1 MDLVDLEKIK
11 DLVFE
16 LVDKGS
22 YQFYRGKGIRHD
34 FNLEE
39 NKNVNPPKW
48 NSGFN
53 NFSSFEEAVKWANAM
68 KTIIKLL
75 LTPEMALLASGL
87 LITEYYYH
95 FPREYQAYYLD

>member
-1 MDLVDLEKIK
+1 MKIK

-16 LVDKGS
+16 LVDMGS

-53 NFSSFEEAVKWANAM
+53 SFSSFEEAVKWANAM
-68 KTIIKLL
+68 NLKVFNQEIEKCQNMIK
-75 LTPEMALLASGL
+75 EW
-87 LITEYYYH
+87 EVK
-95 FPREYQAYYLD
+95 

>member
-1 MDLVDLEKIK
+1 
-11 DLVFE
+11 
-16 LVDKGS
+16 
-22 YQFYRGKGIRHD
+22 
-34 FNLEE
+34 
-39 NKNVNPPKW
+39 
-48 NSGFN
+48 
-53 NFSSFEEAVKWANAM
+53 M